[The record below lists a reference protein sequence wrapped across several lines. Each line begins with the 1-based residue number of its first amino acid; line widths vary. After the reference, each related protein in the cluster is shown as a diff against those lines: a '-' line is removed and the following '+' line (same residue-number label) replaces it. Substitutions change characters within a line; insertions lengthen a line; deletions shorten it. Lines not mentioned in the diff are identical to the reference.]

1 MTDHPL
7 EMADVPAHTNA
18 WAGTGFRRRVTNMS
32 MGETALLASAA
43 AIAPFLVHG
52 ISKFSLML
60 ALVGILAIIVM
71 KLLAPDRDA

>member
-1 MTDHPL
+1 
-7 EMADVPAHTNA
+7 
-18 WAGTGFRRRVTNMS
+18 MS
-32 MGETALLASAA
+32 MGETVSLASAA

-71 KLLAPDRDA
+71 KLLAPDKDAG